1 METIRKKICLDDF
14 LSHRPGIMP
23 YCEKDSENS
32 DIIYI
37 NSVGAESNYGSFVCD
52 FVLIDSFYHTDSTGL
67 TSRKNTEL
75 DRLRYIDII
84 NRYNRYVKEVNK
96 GVVLRRINYSITN
109 TAYLDCENPENSI
122 EHHVSTYRWVTTG
135 VENATLHQCC
145 PIPSYLLIFDDNSN
159 YFCKEEWVEERSALQ
174 TKLDNGDEL
183 TEEEQ
188 EKLDTLIYFLGNGDD
203 IPGVL
208 YENGIEYI
216 ILVDNYDEFMK
227 YESTWNEWWENAFQQ
242 CDYYSNFPR
251 WENAILDQNY
261 TEPQYFKFIYDVEK
275 YILGRIR
282 VPERVG
288 QYDIE
293 GSKVPNMLYY
303 MSYDEY
309 LNWFNENSSNVST
322 DNELRKIWD
331 NLGGQPFYDFLN
343 TISPIFLKD
352 FSLPEVGDFVG
363 IVAMPPNIEIPLLFI
378 DEAIPE
384 GTYKPYDI
392 SVDVNSNIVDGTS
405 SYEVAGNGKIGSALT
420 PTFKEYEE
428 GDIRVESRLSSI
440 ESENAYHLTDKIYG
454 ILNEFAGGSKLFEC
468 AYRTGISYRPEKIKY
483 YTTKLY
489 EYGKR
494 GGEWTVVREVDI
506 PEKMDSVTQTEIL
519 PHANETAYQT
529 VGVELINSTTTTGN
543 SSTVELSETFS
554 DGVSR
559 VTSAFTYYT
568 KTTTNTYSW
577 WSCKEVGLFNHSCG
591 DGENIDFS
599 TSPKYRNILLL
610 SCVPNASEGT
620 TGKYY
625 YMVKYENGFVNVNGN
640 TVVGS
645 GSTCKLLTLPYEL
658 NKKKNIMSFEGEFS
672 GTVIYD
678 ELLSQ
683 TTSTDES
690 GKTFITFEYVM
701 GATEGEDVATSGIHY
716 KEKYPY
722 TGVCKEIA
730 VIDNLYKGEVL
741 YQKIDMSGV
750 DEVYS
755 EDYNLKRNAL
765 ISNIMGMEISTQ
777 WTSASC
783 VNAYLFTE
791 DASDNLAEYPD
802 VNVDISYNRGNSAVF
817 EKRFKLAECNTLED
831 LENYGNNYF
840 NI

>member
-23 YCEKDSENS
+23 YCKKNDENG
-32 DIIYI
+32 DIINV
-37 NSVGAESNYGSFVCD
+37 NSVCGESNYGSFVCD
-52 FVLIDSFYHTDSTGL
+52 FVLIDSLYITDSNGI

-75 DRLRYIDII
+75 DRLRYVDII
-84 NRYNRYVKEVNK
+84 NRYNRYVYEVNK
-96 GVVLRRINYSITN
+96 CIVLRRLSCTVTN
-109 TAYLDCENPENSI
+109 TTYIDCNNPENSI
-122 EHHVSTYRWVTTG
+122 EEEINTYKWVTTG
-135 VENATLHQCC
+135 VENVTLHQCC
-145 PIPSYLLIFDDNSN
+145 PIPSFLVIADENLN
-159 YFCKEEWVEERSALQ
+159 YFF
-174 TKLDNGDEL
+174 N
-183 TEEEQ
+183 
-188 EKLDTLIYFLGNGDD
+188 DTLITERLALQRKIDNGETLTKEEHERLDMLIYFIGDD
-203 IPGVL
+203 CDVVGVL
-208 YENGIEYI
+208 FDENVEYI
-216 ILVDNYDEFMK
+216 CLVNDYDKYIK
-227 YESTWNEWWENAFQQ
+227 YETNWVEWWENAFQQ
-242 CDYYSNFPR
+242 CNYNNVYDR
-251 WENAILDQNY
+251 WENAIFDQNY
-261 TEPQYFKFIYDVEK
+261 IEPQYFKFIYDVEK
-275 YILGRIR
+275 YILGLIR
-282 VPERVG
+282 VPEKIG
-288 QYDIE
+288 QYEIS
-293 GSKVPNMLYY
+293 GSKVPNTTYY
-303 MSYDEY
+303 MTYDEY
-309 LNWFNENSSNVST
+309 LNWFNENSSNVYN
-322 DNELRKIWD
+322 DKELMKIWE
-331 NLGGQPFYDFLN
+331 NLGGQAFYDFLN
-343 TISPIFLKD
+343 TVTPIFLKD
-352 FSLPEVGDFVG
+352 FSLPEVGNFVG
-363 IVAMPPNIEIPLLFI
+363 IVIMPSNIEIPILFI

-384 GTYKPYDI
+384 GTYKTYDI
-392 SVDVNSNIVDGTS
+392 SVDVNNNLVDGTEI
-405 SYEVAGNGKIGSALT
+405 YKVADNGKIGSALT
-420 PTFKEYEE
+420 PTFKVYNE
-428 GDIRVESRLSSI
+428 GEITVESKLSNL
-440 ESENAYHLTDKIYG
+440 ESENMYQLTDNIYG
-454 ILNEFAGGSKLFEC
+454 ILNEFDGGGKLFEC
-468 AYRTGISYRPEKIKY
+468 TYRTGVSYRPEKIKY

-494 GGEWTVVREVDI
+494 SGEWVVVREVDI
-506 PEKMDSVTQTEIL
+506 PEKIDSLIQTEIL
-519 PHANETAYQT
+519 PHASETTYQT
-529 VGVELINSTTTTGN
+529 VGVGIINSTTTTGN
-543 SSTVELSETFS
+543 TNTVEKTEIFS
-554 DGVSR
+554 DGEER
-559 VTSAFTYYT
+559 VTSAYTYYE

-577 WSCKEVGLFNHSCG
+577 WSCKEVNVANHSCG

-599 TSPKYRNILLL
+599 TSTKYRNILLL
-610 SCVPNASEGT
+610 SCVPSASEGT
-620 TGKYY
+620 SGKYY
-625 YMVKYENGFVNVNGN
+625 YMVKYDNGFVNVNGN

-722 TGVCKEIA
+722 TGVCKEIV

-831 LENYGNNYF
+831 LENYGNHFF